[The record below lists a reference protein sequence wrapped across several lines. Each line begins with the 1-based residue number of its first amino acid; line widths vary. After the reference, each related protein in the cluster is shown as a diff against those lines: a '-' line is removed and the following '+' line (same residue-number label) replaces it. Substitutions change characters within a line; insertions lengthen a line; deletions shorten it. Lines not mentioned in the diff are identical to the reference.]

1 MKLIQAKQCSSLF
14 IKLHQRSLWDHP
26 VISCDVEC
34 AAISD
39 THLRPVLRPPW
50 LQLTN
55 QFFESL
61 GHRFEVPKLHG
72 YGSK

>member
-1 MKLIQAKQCSSLF
+1 MLQPLNLDEIDSMNRNDVDQY
-14 IKLHQRSLWDHP
+14 SLWDLP
-26 VISCDVEC
+26 VMLNVLAFLTTICF
-34 AAISD
+34 
-39 THLRPVLRPPW
+39 VLRPPW

-61 GHRFEVPKLHG
+61 GHRLEVPKLHG